1 MRGRHYC
8 KVFPLNFTV
17 RNSDGLVLMRVVVIF
32 KMGSGSSSLHTVG
45 PMYAGKRFIDRLES
59 SGLLTAPSH

>member
-1 MRGRHYC
+1 
-8 KVFPLNFTV
+8 
-17 RNSDGLVLMRVVVIF
+17 MRVVVIF